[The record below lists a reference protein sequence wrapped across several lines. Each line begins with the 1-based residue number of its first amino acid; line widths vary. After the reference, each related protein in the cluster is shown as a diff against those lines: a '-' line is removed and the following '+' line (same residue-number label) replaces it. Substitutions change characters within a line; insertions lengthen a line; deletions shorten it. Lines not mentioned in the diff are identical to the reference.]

1 MNTNFY
7 TFTEGFG
14 VLPDSFHE
22 EFGIIPNYTEW
33 SSEDTYDDCIS
44 LDIASL
50 QKRKL
55 HVGGLLAKLG
65 PNPNEAI
72 DLKAQYAAMIR
83 DADKRLD
90 VLQDLKL
97 RRKFRAS
104 LSKPKTS

>member
-1 MNTNFY
+1 
-7 TFTEGFG
+7 
-14 VLPDSFHE
+14 
-22 EFGIIPNYTEW
+22 
-33 SSEDTYDDCIS
+33 
-44 LDIASL
+44 
-50 QKRKL
+50 
-55 HVGGLLAKLG
+55 LG

-90 VLQDLKL
+90 ILQDLKL

>member
-55 HVGGLLAKLG
+55 RVGGLLAELG

>member
-1 MNTNFY
+1 MTINFY
-7 TFTEGFG
+7 TFSEGFG
-14 VLPDSFHE
+14 VLLDSFHE
-22 EFGIIPNYTEW
+22 EFGIIPNYAEW
-33 SSEDTYDDCIS
+33 SSDDTYDDCIS

-55 HVGGLLAKLG
+55 LYGVLLARLG

-83 DADKRLD
+83 DTDKRLD
-90 VLQDLKL
+90 GLQDLKL

-104 LSKPKTS
+104 LRKPIAS